1 MLLGGLREI
10 ICIRISSVTDYCH
23 QYCCGFPISVCHCV
37 NRQSPHFGKQFLLL
51 LGFEDSVFVSLMDCS
66 FFLAIGHTEQHR
78 AVSEWWMDSRGKA
91 PGKWKHI
98 AGVQSEKGVRVQA
111 LETPRRKWRSRET
124 KEPGEPQ
131 MLTRRELLDGEAVNG
146 VSGCPPVKAERI
158 ERI

>member
-1 MLLGGLREI
+1 
-10 ICIRISSVTDYCH
+10 
-23 QYCCGFPISVCHCV
+23 
-37 NRQSPHFGKQFLLL
+37 
-51 LGFEDSVFVSLMDCS
+51 MDCS
-66 FFLAIGHTEQHR
+66 FFLAIGHTEQQR
-78 AVSEWWMDSRGKA
+78 AVSEWWMDSR
-91 PGKWKHI
+91 GKWKHI